1 MYNHEVVREGGF
13 GPTPDTFSATRPK
26 GAADQSFVG
35 KGCFM
40 AIPLI
45 LRDFAERPPAARPTA
60 DAAAVVW
67 VPLPE
72 GMVFDCQADGVA
84 MNGASLWNRLSGAWL
99 RLRSTDRAA

>member
-13 GPTPDTFSATRPK
+13 GPIPMRPPQRAPR
-26 GAADQSFVG
+26 GADDQSFVG

-40 AIPLI
+40 AIPLTF
-45 LRDFAERPPAARPTA
+45 RDSAARSTA

-67 VPLPE
+67 IPLPE
-72 GMVFDCQADGVA
+72 GMAFECQADGVA

-99 RLRSTDRAA
+99 RLRSADRAA